1 MSGSDP
7 VEFIRAYLEEFERF
21 SSKVK
26 EDDRILLFP
35 TYLAG
40 HQKIKCII
48 PRQGGVVFEF
58 ENTSKK
64 TPIEV
69 IHSSESL
76 EHSAL
81 PTMEGEKSLVIN
93 RGANSIIRNVNMI
106 SREYYEKHEEAL
118 EALSRAA
125 NLVIG
130 NVGTFVRVASGDIR
144 LIDVGIACILK
155 GKDFVK
161 KTNCLW
167 LFANSSLSVVYA
179 RTLAQQDY
187 SAIVSNVMRGVPI
200 SMLVGTLREY
210 RSLINGFPPE
220 SEMQKFLEKNFVVL
234 EPSFKQVFTKN
245 DLNKYKLPQAD
256 FLIKTTKD
264 RYILVE
270 LESPQDTLFTESDR
284 PAASVPLN
292 HALAQIQDYIS
303 YFRNNIDVCRNSLPG
318 ISVEDVSGLIVI
330 GKKSRLGV
338 NQRQALRKLVGSTLS
353 YDVITYDDLFEQT
366 NALLENISLRYG
378 AF

>member
-1 MSGSDP
+1 MSDSDP
-7 VEFIRAYLEEFERF
+7 MEFIRAYLETFEDL

-48 PRQGGVVFEF
+48 PRTGGVVFEF

-64 TPIEV
+64 SPIEV
-69 IHSSESL
+69 IHSSGSL

-81 PTMEGEKSLVIN
+81 PTMEGEKSFIIN
-93 RGANSIIRNVNMI
+93 GGANSIIRNVNLI
-106 SREYYEKHEEAL
+106 SKEYYKKHKEGL

-125 NLVIG
+125 NLVMDE
-130 NVGTFVRVASGDIR
+130 VGTFVRVDSGDIR
-144 LIDVGIACILK
+144 LIDVGIACVLK

-161 KTNCLW
+161 RINCLW
-167 LFANSSLSVVYA
+167 LFFDGNLSVGHA

-187 SAIVSNVMRGVPI
+187 AAIVSNVMRGVPI
-200 SMLVGTLREY
+200 TMLVGTLHEY
-210 RSLINGFPPE
+210 RRLINSFPPE
-220 SEMQKFLEKNFVVL
+220 SDMQKFLEKNFVVL

-256 FLIKTTKD
+256 FLIKTTND

-270 LESPQDTLFTESDR
+270 LESPQDNLFTESER
-284 PAASVPLN
+284 PAPSAQLN

-303 YFRNNIDVCRNSLPG
+303 YFRNNIEVCRNSLPG
-318 ISVEDVSGLIVI
+318 ISVEDISGLIVI
-330 GKKSRLGV
+330 GKKSGLGGDIEV
-338 NQRQALRKLVGSTLS
+338 SPTIINPH
-353 YDVITYDDLFEQT
+353 
-366 NALLENISLRYG
+366 NIHIIPICS
-378 AF
+378 